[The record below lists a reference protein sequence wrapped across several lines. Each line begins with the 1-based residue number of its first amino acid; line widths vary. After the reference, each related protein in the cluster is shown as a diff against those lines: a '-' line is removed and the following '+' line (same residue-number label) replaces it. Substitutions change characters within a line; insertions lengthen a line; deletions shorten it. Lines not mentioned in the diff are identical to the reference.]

1 MDESTIEVLLTARR
15 IADFA
20 REEGALSEKH
30 RSRVNCDH
38 MGAVIAD
45 AVLQAGLNYSTVVRP
60 RILNILRKFPNE
72 DRVSVLVKLV
82 SQRRTADFLNWHHP
96 EKISRFERLVEFLRD
111 KNIESARDLRDHLQ
125 TDDFCNALRNI
136 NGIGPKTVDY
146 MACLVGIDS
155 IAVDRH
161 VRTFA
166 KRVGVEREDYS
177 FLRQAFCYAADLLT
191 LPRRDF
197 DAWVWRKEATASSP
211 QFSFSL

>member
-1 MDESTIEVLLTARR
+1 MNISTTEVLLTARR

-20 REEGALSEKH
+20 REEGALAQRYQPRAS
-30 RSRVNCDH
+30 CDH

-60 RILNILRKFPNE
+60 RVLNILRSFPDE
-72 DRVSVLVKLV
+72 HRVSALVRLISENK
-82 SQRRTADFLNWHHP
+82 TASFLNWHHP
-96 EKISRFERLVEFLRD
+96 EKIFRFERLVEFLMSR
-111 KNIESARDLRDHLQ
+111 NIELVQDLQ
-125 TDDFCNALRNI
+125 THLLQDDFCDALRGI
-136 NGIGPKTVDY
+136 KGIGPKTIDY

-166 KRVGVEREDYS
+166 KRVGVERDDYS

-197 DAWVWRKEATASSP
+197 DA
-211 QFSFSL
+211 